1 MFCSKCGL
9 AVAEGAAFCGGCG
22 QPAGAPM
29 PGAGVYA
36 APTATV
42 ASSQVLYAGFWLRF
56 VAIIIDLAV
65 LGIALGIPMAIIFG
79 AMGLS
84 MMGRSPDEMMG
95 AGFGVIA
102 LFELISFVGQWLYFA
117 SMESSSW
124 QGTLGKKALGLMVTD
139 MNGQRISFGRASGRY
154 FGKILSGLTLLIGY
168 IMAGFTAKKQALH
181 DMIAGCLVIRRA

>member
-22 QPAGAPM
+22 QAAGASM

-36 APTATV
+36 APV
-42 ASSQVLYAGFWLRF
+42 AAVPSSQVLYAGFWLRL
-56 VAIIIDLAV
+56 VAIIIDVAV

-95 AGFGVIA
+95 AGFGALA
-102 LFELISFVGQWLYFA
+102 LFELISVVGQWLYFA

-139 MNGQRISFGRASGRY
+139 MYGQRISFGRATGRY
-154 FGKILSGLTLLIGY
+154 FGKIISGLTLLIGY
-168 IMAGFTAKKQALH
+168 IMAGFTEKKQALH
-181 DMIAGCLVIRRA
+181 DMMAGCLVIRRA